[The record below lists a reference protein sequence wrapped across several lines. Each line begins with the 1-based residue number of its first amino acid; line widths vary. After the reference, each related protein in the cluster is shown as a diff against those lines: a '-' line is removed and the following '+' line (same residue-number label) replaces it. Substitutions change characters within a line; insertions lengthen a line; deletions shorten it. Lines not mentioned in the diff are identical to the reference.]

1 MGPLKVYYSEEIRT
15 WTRNN
20 NRALSTFDIVE
31 LFGRAYMKVQTGEIA
46 ANGFRVTGLWPLN
59 KTIFNDADFLAEE
72 QNAVKDGCTGMT
84 PKKST
89 HNTEELST
97 NNPRFPL
104 SPLTSVHNDEN
115 FISNESPDLRSR
127 SETQTEESASG
138 TGHEPTYDCQP
149 SSSGLDRSSLGL
161 VSPYE
166 ISPVPKKVRKTSNRG
181 RKAAMASVITS
192 SPYKNDLIKTNKKK
206 IEKENKT
213 KDKKQ
218 KQKKTSIGN
227 KKTKTRDE
235 SEGEEDIQF
244 DSDSE
249 PDAPIGREAP
259 DTADAAC
266 MFCQELF
273 SENAAGELWVRCL
286 MCKLWAHN
294 DCAGPEFDT
303 WICDFCK

>member
-1 MGPLKVYYSEEIRT
+1 
-15 WTRNN
+15 
-20 NRALSTFDIVE
+20 
-31 LFGRAYMKVQTGEIA
+31 
-46 ANGFRVTGLWPLN
+46 
-59 KTIFNDADFLAEE
+59 
-72 QNAVKDGCTGMT
+72 MT

-89 HNTEELST
+89 QNTEEY
-97 NNPRFPL
+97 R
-104 SPLTSVHNDEN
+104 
-115 FISNESPDLRSR
+115 
-127 SETQTEESASG
+127 
-138 TGHEPTYDCQP
+138 EPTYDCQP

-161 VSPYE
+161 VSPYD

-192 SPYKNDLIKTNKKK
+192 SPYKNDLIETNKKK

-213 KDKKQ
+213 KDKKP
-218 KQKKTSIGN
+218 KQKKRSIGN
-227 KKTKTRDE
+227 KKAKTRDE

-266 MFCQELF
+266 MFCRELF

-294 DCAGPEFDT
+294 D
-303 WICDFCK
+303 